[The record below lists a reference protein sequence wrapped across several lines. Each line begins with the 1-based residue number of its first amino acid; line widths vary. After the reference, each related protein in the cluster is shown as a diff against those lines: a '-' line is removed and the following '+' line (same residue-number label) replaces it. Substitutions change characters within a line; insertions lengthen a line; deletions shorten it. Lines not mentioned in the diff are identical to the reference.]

1 MMTQLWDT
9 MLKLKIWRDSRGQD
23 MVEYALAAGFVAGV
37 VVAFAPDL
45 GASII
50 NVFGKVALALQ
61 GDGGGT
67 AAPTT

>member
-1 MMTQLWDT
+1 MLTQLWNT
-9 MLKLKIWRDSRGQD
+9 MLNLKIWRDSRGQD

-45 GASII
+45 GSSIVNI
-50 NVFGKVALALQ
+50 FGKVALALQ

-67 AAPTT
+67 ASPTT